1 MKKITLYFNDQII
14 FNPDCIF
21 IEHGKWNNYNAR
33 IVAKKG
39 LDYYILLE
47 YETYK
52 EAKNELDDMYKG
64 IAKNYE
70 GLIFKGKEME

>member
-14 FNPDCIF
+14 FNPDCVF
-21 IEHGKWNNYNAR
+21 VERGKWNNYNAR

-52 EAKNELDDMYKG
+52 EAKNELDDIYKG

-70 GLIFKGKEME
+70 GLFFKETGME